1 MKSFRQIMS
10 AICVILIASAFA
22 GCGADTDS
30 PDKRPALEKIE
41 YTNLND
47 SVSQKTLEDML
58 SGAGVSENR
67 IQGFFNRVDSFNESV
82 REEWLTTGFEKAKPL
97 DTKYDPYEMQD
108 EWVAKNG
115 NFPGY
120 NCRITAMELFGDF
133 VSAGDEAQIDTGEDV
148 LFMDEETLKTD
159 PDALGGSSLTDF
171 RALYSS
177 MRAEDTTDVQRHV
190 QTVQEEWKS
199 RGISFRE
206 NERIRLIT
214 VFFHDKST
222 EEESI
227 LFVGH
232 AGVLLTADDGTL
244 YFVEKVAFQEP
255 YRLLRFADRTELS
268 DYLMGKYDV
277 SWGQSTARPF
287 IMENDE
293 RMDGWRPNP
302 DGADAAHHEENILR
316 TIGTQAALPTYAGS
330 AARLS
335 KRNGQ
340 DVKFLKVV

>member
-1 MKSFRQIMS
+1 MKSFRQIML
-10 AICVILIASAFA
+10 AICAILIASAFA

-30 PDKRPALEKIE
+30 PDERPALDKIE

-47 SVSQKTLEDML
+47 SVSQKLLEDML
-58 SGAGVSENR
+58 SGAGVSGNR

-82 REEWLTTGFEKAKPL
+82 REEWLTAGFEKTKPL

-108 EWVAKNG
+108 AWMAKNG

-133 VSAGDEAQIDTGEDV
+133 LSAGDSTPADAAGEDV
-148 LFMDEETLKTD
+148 LFMDEETLRTD
-159 PDALGGSSLTDF
+159 PEALGGSSLTDF
-171 RALYSS
+171 RALYSA
-177 MRAEDTTDVQRHV
+177 MRAEDTTDVQHHV
-190 QTVQEEWKS
+190 QAVQEEWKS

-214 VFFHDKST
+214 VFFHDKPT

-232 AGVLLTADDGTL
+232 VGVLLTADDGTL

-293 RMDGWRPNP
+293 LMEGWRPNP
-302 DGADAAHHEENILR
+302 DTADAADH
-316 TIGTQAALPTYAGS
+316 
-330 AARLS
+330 
-335 KRNGQ
+335 
-340 DVKFLKVV
+340 

>member
-1 MKSFRQIMS
+1 MKAFRQIML
-10 AICVILIASAFA
+10 AICAILIASAFA
-22 GCGADTDS
+22 GCGADSDS
-30 PDKRPALEKIE
+30 PDERPALDKIE

-47 SVSQKTLEDML
+47 SVSQKLLEDML
-58 SGAGVSENR
+58 SGA
-67 IQGFFNRVDSFNESV
+67 
-82 REEWLTTGFEKAKPL
+82 GFEKAKPL

-108 EWVAKNG
+108 AWMEKNG

-120 NCRITAMELFGDF
+120 NCRITAMGLFGDF
-133 VSAGDEAQIDTGEDV
+133 LSAGDSTPVDAAGEDV
-148 LFMDEETLKTD
+148 LFMDEETLRTD
-159 PDALGGSSLTDF
+159 PEALGGSSLTDF
-171 RALYSS
+171 RALYSA
-177 MRAEDTTDVQRHV
+177 MRAEDTTDVQHHV
-190 QTVQEEWKS
+190 QAVREEWKS

-214 VFFHDKST
+214 VFFHDKPT

-232 AGVLLTADDGTL
+232 VGVLLTADDGTL

-293 RMDGWRPNP
+293 LMEGWRPNP
-302 DGADAAHHEENILR
+302 DSADAADH
-316 TIGTQAALPTYAGS
+316 
-330 AARLS
+330 
-335 KRNGQ
+335 
-340 DVKFLKVV
+340 